1 MAFLPRIKDAH
12 RPVRAADG
20 RILIGSS
27 IYGVAADIV
36 DDDAGTVWRLIELMD
51 GTRDVDGVVT
61 TLAAERPGV
70 DTAGLADGIRTLV
83 ESGFVEDHGAGPPAR
98 LSQREIERYSR
109 STAFFEWA
117 DVAPRSSPHEIQCR
131 LKDSRVAIVGV
142 GGSGSAVAMSL
153 VATGV
158 GSVACYDF
166 DRVEE
171 SNLNRQLL
179 YTEDDLGQPKVHRA
193 VDRLRRLNSHVL
205 VTGAE
210 LRVTS
215 ADDLVPVMRDVDLC
229 VLCADT
235 PADLIQAWTN
245 TAALRTGTPWLVAM
259 HGGPMV
265 VTGIYQPGTTPCYQ
279 CAMHGLVER
288 SVAAWGA
295 PPLPQRT
302 AVTATIA
309 PTAMIAGHLG
319 ALEAIYFL
327 AGMRPQTVGRQYHQ
341 NLLVYD
347 HQDFAEPAFWDDCPA
362 CGPAG
367 EFPRRD
373 G

>member
-1 MAFLPRIKDAH
+1 MFLPRIKDAH

-51 GTRDVDGVVT
+51 GTRDVDGVVAA
-61 TLAAERPGV
+61 LAAERPGV
-70 DTAGLADGIRTLV
+70 DTDGATKGVRTLI
-83 ESGFVEDHGAGPPAR
+83 ESGFVEDMGGPPPE
-98 LSQREIERYSR
+98 LSPRELERYSR
-109 STAFFEWA
+109 SAAFFSWA
-117 DVAPRSSPHEIQCR
+117 DITPRSSPYEIQCR
-131 LKDSRVAIVGV
+131 LKSSRVAIVGV

-158 GSVACYDF
+158 GTVACYDF
-166 DRVEE
+166 DLVEE

-179 YTEDDLGQPKVHRA
+179 YTEDDLGHPKVERA
-193 VDRLRRLNSHVL
+193 VARLRKLNSHVT

-210 LRVTS
+210 LQVTS
-215 ADDLVPVMRDVDLC
+215 TDDLVPIMHNVDLC
-229 VLCADT
+229 VLAADT
-235 PADLIQAWTN
+235 PADRIQEWTN
-245 TAALRTGTPWLVAM
+245 LAALRTGTPWLVAI

-265 VTGIYQPGTTPCYQ
+265 ATGIYQPGTSPCYQ
-279 CAMHGLVER
+279 CAMHRLADR
-288 SVAAWGA
+288 SIATWGA

-302 AVTATIA
+302 PVTATIA
-309 PTAMIAGHLG
+309 PTAMIAGHYG
-319 ALEAIYFL
+319 ALEAVYFL
-327 AGMRPQTVGRQYHQ
+327 AGMRPQTVGRQFHQ

-347 HQDFAEPAFWDDCPA
+347 HQEFNEPEFWADCPA
-362 CGPAG
+362 CGPKG
-367 EFPRRD
+367 EYPRGD